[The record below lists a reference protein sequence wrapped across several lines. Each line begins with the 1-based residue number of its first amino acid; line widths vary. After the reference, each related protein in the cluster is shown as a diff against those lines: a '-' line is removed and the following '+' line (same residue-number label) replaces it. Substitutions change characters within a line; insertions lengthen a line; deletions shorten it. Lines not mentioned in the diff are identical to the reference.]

1 MKDISVI
8 INIYLYKQINFMAKF
23 KQRIQDNNDSIK
35 QRLRIVLDMMKGA
48 RPANNAEAIRL
59 LEEVKNLVE
68 GNSDLLD
75 LG

>member
-1 MKDISVI
+1 
-8 INIYLYKQINFMAKF
+8 MAKF
-23 KQRIQDNNDSIK
+23 KQRIQDNNEAIN